1 MRENVEKIDATIVLN
16 LHNEALFLKRT
27 LLSLDE
33 AVRHTVDAGLKI
45 QLVAV
50 LDRAD
55 ELTQEIMRKHDTSLY
70 AAVTILDADNGSLG
84 LSRNDGIVAA
94 KGEYILTADGDDL
107 ISDSF
112 IIDTISTAAKGPR
125 ECLYFPEFLFA
136 FGASYHVSIYRPLN
150 DVTPLA
156 FITMHPYISRV
167 CAHHSVFERFKYE
180 DLRLTKGYAYEDWH
194 FNANAVANG
203 LDIRIVPKT
212 ILFYRQRKNSLLQQA
227 NAVSARQIA
236 PSNLFEPSNWIRLC
250 EPFISTIGALADTQL
265 RAEPASRSILDI
277 PDIQKKVHLANAIE
291 PEIRLPPL
299 RDAAIFTNAESP
311 LDGALAYYH
320 ICKLIDGMSFDN
332 VFLFPFIS
340 KGGAEKF
347 FLEILHALYR
357 LFPQHNCLIIL
368 GENFNGPSWR
378 NQLPP
383 NATVINLQHM
393 HHDLPAETRAI
404 ITLKLIQTTS
414 KKAHIHIR
422 QSSFGDRFLENYG
435 NLFADQTVVY
445 YRFADDEGIEDG
457 SIVTRY
463 SPLDLIT
470 ETLDSL
476 TYVVTDNATAAKKDI
491 QRLGAHA
498 HKWKVLP
505 APIAIT
511 QSNPSNKSQL
521 LNQILWA
528 SRLDYSKRPAIVR
541 KIAQNLSKYS
551 ADFSIAAYGSS
562 VFGEHTPSIFDGCK
576 NLSYKGPYD
585 GFASLPTE
593 EFGIFLYT
601 SWCDGIPNVLL
612 EAMAAGFVVIAPD
625 VGGISEVITDEKTGI
640 LLPSL
645 ADDDEMALHYTNAI
659 RRISSD
665 QEMARNLAN
674 SAISF
679 LQDRN
684 SYDVYDK
691 KIAELFGNGN

>member
-1 MRENVEKIDATIVLN
+1 MVLN

-33 AVRHTVDAGLKI
+33 AVKHAVGAGLKI

-55 ELTQEIMRKHDTSLY
+55 ELTQEIMKQHDTSLY
-70 AAVTILDADNGSLG
+70 AAVTILDVDNGSLG

-94 KGEYILTADGDDL
+94 KGEYIITADGDDL
-107 ISDSF
+107 ISDNF
-112 IIDTISTAAKGPR
+112 ITDTISTAASGSR
-125 ECLYFPEFLFA
+125 ECLYFPEFLFG
-136 FGASYHVSIYRPLN
+136 FGEGYHVNIYRPLN

-156 FITMHPYISRV
+156 FIAMHPYISRV

-203 LDIRIVPKT
+203 LDIQIVPKT

-227 NAVSARQIA
+227 NAMSTRQIA

-250 EPFISTIGALADTQL
+250 DPFISAIGALADTRL
-265 RAEPASRSILDI
+265 RAEPASRSILDL

-291 PEIRLPPL
+291 PEIKLLPL
-299 RDAAIFTNAESP
+299 KDAAIFTNAESP
-311 LDGALAYYH
+311 LDGAIAYYH
-320 ICKLIDGMSFDN
+320 ICKLINGMSFDH

-340 KGGAEKF
+340 RGGAEKF

-383 NATVINLQHM
+383 NAIVINLQHM
-393 HHDLPAETRAI
+393 NHDLSAETRAI
-404 ITLKLIQTTS
+404 ITLKLIQTTC
-414 KKAHIHIR
+414 KQACIHIR
-422 QSSFGDRFLENYG
+422 HSLFGDRFLESYG
-435 NLFADQTVVY
+435 NLFADQTVIY

-457 SIVTRY
+457 RIITRY
-463 SPLDLIT
+463 SPLNLIA
-470 ETLDSL
+470 EVLESL
-476 TYVVTDNATAAKKDI
+476 TYVVTDNVTAAKKDI

-498 HKWKVLP
+498 YKWKVLP
-505 APIAIT
+505 VPMTIT
-511 QSNPSNKSQL
+511 RSNSSNKSQL

-528 SRLDYSKRPAIVR
+528 SRLDYSKRPNIVR
-541 KIAQNLSKYS
+541 KIAHNLSKYS
-551 ADFSIAAYGSS
+551 TNFNISAYGSS
-562 VFGEHTPSIFDGCK
+562 VFGDHTPNIFDGCR

-593 EFGIFLYT
+593 KFGIFLYT
-601 SWCDGIPNVLL
+601 SWCDGVPNVLL
-612 EAMAAGFVVIAPD
+612 EAIAAGLVVIAPD
-625 VGGISEVITDEKTGI
+625 VGGISEIIKNEKTGI

-645 ADDDEMALHYTNAI
+645 ADDNEMALLYTGAI
-659 RRISSD
+659 RKISSD
-665 QEMARNLAN
+665 QELAMRLSN
-674 SAISF
+674 NAILF
-679 LQDRN
+679 LRHHN
-684 SYDVYDK
+684 SYDVYDN
-691 KIAELFGNGN
+691 KIAELFGSRN